1 MMPSIASTM
10 THCQLT
16 DWITIAVLIGI
27 GLFSLTFLVMGIG
40 VLARYLLQ
48 SHGDRR
54 ADTT

>member
-1 MMPSIASTM
+1 MMASIGSTM

-16 DWITIAVLIGI
+16 DWITIAILVGI

-40 VLARYLLQ
+40 VLARYLFEN
-48 SHGDRR
+48 HRDRR